1 MSSPLFLVVL
11 AGILNA
17 VFLMGVAVATVYLSR
32 TQTDPAVRDGAAF
45 KVMLIFSAAAIFL
58 VGVIG
63 LINLF

>member
-1 MSSPLFLVVL
+1 
-11 AGILNA
+11 
-17 VFLMGVAVATVYLSR
+17 MGVAVATVYLSR

-45 KVMLIFSAAAIFL
+45 KVMLIISAAAIYL